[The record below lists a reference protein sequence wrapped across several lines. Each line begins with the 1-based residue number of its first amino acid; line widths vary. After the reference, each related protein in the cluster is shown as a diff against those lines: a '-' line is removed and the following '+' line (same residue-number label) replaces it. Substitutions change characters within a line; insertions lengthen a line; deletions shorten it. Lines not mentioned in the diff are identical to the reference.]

1 MFANKPVNFYKARY
15 LYLAYDIRWEKKIYS
30 LFYKVITNIVWM
42 FYDAMYDDCNIYYDY
57 CYYNNY
63 YYMHEIMFICRL

>member
-1 MFANKPVNFYKARY
+1 
-15 LYLAYDIRWEKKIYS
+15 
-30 LFYKVITNIVWM
+30 M

-63 YYMHEIMFICRL
+63 YYMYEIMFMSTIMINNLCLSP